1 MSAMVTKEQIELVVR
16 GKLTNYII
24 TTQLGCLR
32 RVLVIQGNQGTKVSI
47 ILFVC
52 RVCYREIII
61 SVCLPLTGQDLSAA
75 GHLLANCCR
84 VKPISYSH

>member
-1 MSAMVTKEQIELVVR
+1 MSVMVTKEQIELVVR